1 MEVIFALIFMPEL
14 VFFSRCFQWLLISS
28 VVLQV
33 VERRGIQCTCL
44 FLDHG
49 DQDTVPVEDLREIPP
64 KFLDLPAQ
72 GRTRAQAV
80 LK

>member
-1 MEVIFALIFMPEL
+1 MKVI
-14 VFFSRCFQWLLISS
+14 
-28 VVLQV
+28 
-33 VERRGIQCTCL
+33 ERRGIQCTCL

-72 GRTRAQAV
+72 VQLWTPSIFFLV
-80 LK
+80 PFLNFDF